1 MYRHKKG
8 GTNLY
13 NIDKD
18 LNDFLKDSNVDLVN
32 SNKKLDL
39 DTFTNLLKYGII
51 SYEDVQEK
59 IIMKK
64 KEYYLSMHHNKIWE
78 DQNGKWY
85 TYLPD
90 ESKPNNRRK
99 VKKSSYEDL
108 EKEIINF
115 YKGIEKQAEQK
126 SETLRS
132 IYPKWLKYKSA
143 HTDATNSISR
153 YNADWKRFYLSSP
166 EIIDK
171 SINTLTV
178 MELDLWIHSLIK
190 EYEMTK
196 TCYYNM
202 SMIIRQCFDYAVD
215 QMGIIQEN
223 TFRKVKI
230 ETKLLKKTV
239 KKDDDTQVFMID
251 ETGIIFNSALMD
263 FQNSPNNTAP
273 LAVMLTF
280 LTGLR
285 RGEVVALKEDG
296 ISLNTLEVSHM
307 ERETYDCSDIENIH
321 YQGKEII
328 DGAKTEA
335 GMRNVPLVPL
345 AMEIIELV
353 KEVNKRNGWYDEGFL
368 FLNSKGNQMK
378 SWQVKYRIEKY
389 CAENNIKR
397 KSFHK
402 IRKTYISALIDS
414 HISLNE
420 IRKACGHSDE
430 RTTLS
435 NYCFNRRRQ
444 EETYQQFN
452 SALIQGNGLENLLNS
467 SFAL

>member
-1 MYRHKKG
+1 M
-8 GTNLY
+8 Y

-18 LNDFLKDSNVDLVN
+18 LNIFLNKSEDNLVN
-32 SNKKLDL
+32 LDNKA
-39 DTFTNLLKYGII
+39 FTDLLKYGII

-64 KEYYLSMHHNKIWE
+64 KEYYLSMHHNKVWE

-90 ESKPNNRRK
+90 DSKPNNRRK

-115 YKGIEKQAEQK
+115 YKSIEKHEEQK
-126 SETLRS
+126 AETLRS
-132 IYPKWLKYKSA
+132 IYPKWLEYKFA

-153 YNADWKRFYLSSP
+153 YNSDWKRFYLTSP

-171 SINTLTV
+171 PISTLTV
-178 MELDLWIHSLIK
+178 MELDLWTHNLIK
-190 EYEMTK
+190 KFEMTK

-202 SMIIRQCFDYAVD
+202 SMIIRQCFDYAID
-215 QMGIIQEN
+215 QMGIIQDN

-230 ETKLLKKTV
+230 KTKLLKKTV
-239 KKDDDTQVFMID
+239 KKDDDTQVFMLD

-263 FQNSPNNTAP
+263 FQNNPNNTAP

-296 ISLNTLEVSHM
+296 SSLNTLEVSHM
-307 ERETYDCSDIENIH
+307 EREMYDCSDIENIH

-328 DGAKTEA
+328 DGTKTNA

-420 IRKACGHSDE
+420 IRKACGHTDE